1 MKLGLIDGI
10 EFHELPAEKYWSFP
24 ASYKKDSKAETR
36 NMIFS
41 GDYLGARKMDGAYY
55 RFVKDMDGNMV
66 LQGRSR
72 SVSGEFLNKIDWVPH
87 LHNFFNSLPNG
98 TCLLGELYFPTHE
111 GSSEVTKIM
120 GCKTPKAIER
130 QVNDKLHYYIF
141 DVWAFDGISF
151 LEDTFEK
158 RIDQLETLRIYSKP
172 NSLME
177 DRTDLFPEIDFAIY
191 YEGAQLWNKLQCILE
206 EGGEGVVIT
215 KRTSHAE
222 PGKRAARKTLK
233 IKKEIANT
241 IDCIVIGA
249 NPPTKE
255 YKGKNLENWEYY
267 IDLKTEENL
276 PIKNHY
282 KEYLDGAPIL
292 PVTKNWYM
300 KMAGSLRL
308 GLVKNDKVIYF
319 GDLSGLPYEVL
330 QNWDNYKG
338 KVCEVTAMQITD
350 DHKLRHPK
358 FVCWREDK
366 NPRECLID
374 QVE

>member
-1 MKLGLIDGI
+1 MKLGLIDKI
-10 EFHELPAEKYWSFP
+10 DFQELESEKYWSFP
-24 ASYKKDSKAETR
+24 KSYKKDSKAETR

-72 SVSGEFLNKIDWVPH
+72 SVSGEFLNKIDHVPH
-87 LHNFFNSLPNG
+87 LMEFFNELPNG
-98 TCLLGELYFPTHE
+98 TCLLGEIYFPNKE
-111 GSSEVTKIM
+111 GSSNVTTIM
-120 GCKTPKAIER
+120 GCLTDKAITR
-130 QVNDKLHYYIF
+130 QEKGEKLHYYIF
-141 DVWAFDGISF
+141 DIWAWEGESYMKKKSEERFDELNSCARAYSS
-151 LEDTFEK
+151 EYVEWAEYFEGK
-158 RIDQLETLRIYSKP
+158 ELWEQLST
-172 NSLME
+172 
-177 DRTDLFPEIDFAIY
+177 
-191 YEGAQLWNKLQCILE
+191 ILSS
-206 EGGEGVVIT
+206 GGEGIVMT
-215 KRTSHAE
+215 KRGTYPE
-222 PGKRAARKTLK
+222 PGKRSAKKTVK

-255 YKGKNLENWEYY
+255 YKGKNIENWEYY

>member
-1 MKLGLIDGI
+1 MFLIVTPVVSSLKSAISGVLTVSSPGSSNITKILGCLKEKAIARQEKEKLHLYIFDILAYNGESFLEKTFEQRKNSLEVLRATVKNQWKELEIAIYYDGI
-10 EFHELPAEKYWSFP
+10 ELWNELERILENDGEGIVITR
-24 ASYKKDSKAETR
+24 KDSR
-36 NMIFS
+36 
-41 GDYLGARKMDGAYY
+41 Y
-55 RFVKDMDGNMV
+55 
-66 LQGRSR
+66 Q
-72 SVSGEFLNKIDWVPH
+72 
-87 LHNFFNSLPNG
+87 
-98 TCLLGELYFPTHE
+98 
-111 GSSEVTKIM
+111 
-120 GCKTPKAIER
+120 
-130 QVNDKLHYYIF
+130 
-141 DVWAFDGISF
+141 
-151 LEDTFEK
+151 
-158 RIDQLETLRIYSKP
+158 
-172 NSLME
+172 
-177 DRTDLFPEIDFAIY
+177 
-191 YEGAQLWNKLQCILE
+191 
-206 EGGEGVVIT
+206 
-215 KRTSHAE
+215 
-222 PGKRAARKTLK
+222 PGKRPSKDCQK
-233 IKKEIANT
+233 VKKEIANT

-255 YKGKNLENWEYY
+255 YKGKNIENWEYY
-267 IDLKTEENL
+267 INLKTEENL

-330 QNWDNYKG
+330 QNWENYKG

>member
-1 MKLGLIDGI
+1 MNKINGV
-10 EFHELPAEKYWSFP
+10 EFHELEAEKFWSFP

-36 NMIFS
+36 NMILS
-41 GDYLGARKMDGAYY
+41 GDYLGSRKMDGAYY
-55 RFVKDMDGNMV
+55 RFIKDMDGNMV
-66 LQGRSR
+66 LQSRSR
-72 SVSGEFLNKIDWVPH
+72 SVNGNFLDKIDHVPH
-87 LHNFFNSLPNG
+87 LMDFFNELPNG
-98 TCLLGELYFPTHE
+98 TCLLGEVYFPNKE
-111 GSSEVTKIM
+111 GSSNVTTIM
-120 GCKTPKAIER
+120 GCLTDKAIAR
-130 QVNDKLHYYIF
+130 QEKGEKLHYYIF
-141 DVWAFDGISF
+141 DIWAWEGESYMKKKSEERFDKLNACARAYSSEYVEWAEYFEGKELWEQLSTILSF
-151 LEDTFEK
+151 
-158 RIDQLETLRIYSKP
+158 
-172 NSLME
+172 
-177 DRTDLFPEIDFAIY
+177 
-191 YEGAQLWNKLQCILE
+191 
-206 EGGEGVVIT
+206 GGEGIVMT
-215 KRTSHAE
+215 KKGTCPE
-222 PGKRAARKTLK
+222 PGKRPARKTLK
-233 IKKEIANT
+233 VKKEISNT

-255 YKGKNLENWEYY
+255 YKGKNIENWEYY
-267 IDLKTEENL
+267 INLKTEENL

-330 QNWDNYKG
+330 QNWNNYKG

-350 DHKLRHPK
+350 DYKLRHPK

>member
-10 EFHELPAEKYWSFP
+10 NFSELENQKYWAPPASWTDEKKKQTIRNRIFSNEWLGAEK
-24 ASYKKDSKAETR
+24 KDGYFCRIIKNDDGTILLQSRTR
-36 NMIFS
+36 GVN
-41 GDYLGARKMDGAYY
+41 GQYPEKH
-55 RFVKDMDGNMV
+55 
-66 LQGRSR
+66 
-72 SVSGEFLNKIDWVPH
+72 EWVPH
-87 LHNFFNSLPNG
+87 LQPFFDWLPNG
-98 TCLLGELYFPTHE
+98 TCLLGELYLPSSP
-111 GSSEVTKIM
+111 GSSNITKIL
-120 GCKTPKAIER
+120 GCLKEKAIAR
-130 QVNDKLHYYIF
+130 QEKEKLHLYIF
-141 DVWAFDGISF
+141 DILAYNGESF
-151 LEDTFEK
+151 LEKTFEQRK
-158 RIDQLETLRIYSKP
+158 
-172 NSLME
+172 NSLE
-177 DRTDLFPEIDFAIY
+177 VLRATVKNQWKELEIAIY
-191 YEGAQLWNKLQCILE
+191 YDGIELWNELERILE
-206 EGGEGVVIT
+206 NDGEGIVIT
-215 KRTSHAE
+215 RKDSRYQ
-222 PGKRAARKTLK
+222 PGKRPSKDCQK
-233 IKKEIANT
+233 VKKEIANT

-255 YKGKNLENWEYY
+255 YKGKNIENWEYY
-267 IDLKTEENL
+267 INLKTEENL